1 METQAPTNG
10 NVGTAVADYHDRD
23 AWLAERRTGIGGSEV
38 AALFGEH
45 PFVSRLDLYRRKV
58 GEFDEEPQNLQ
69 MLRGQMLEPIAA
81 ERYEQETG
89 RQTRRQPLRRHP
101 VHDFLICSV
110 DRQILAGDDNETG
123 PLELKV
129 PGYQVFTEIR
139 RQGLRPYMLLQGQHE
154 ALVWDYDYTGF
165 GILHADSFKLLHF
178 DVEADPEVQTQ
189 IIEAAGNFWN
199 DHVIPR
205 KPPQDDAPAPDIK
218 VPEGV
223 GAEITQAPERREQF
237 LELMDARDVRDEAT
251 KLYNEVA
258 GILKKQL
265 EVGGFETDGV
275 RVYKSIR
282 PGRKTLDKK
291 AIAAAGLL
299 DPMEVVQALAAIDP
313 QIPTVSLLEEC
324 VADLSVFD
332 KIGAPYEELRPY
344 RVRGGSNG

>member
-1 METQAPTNG
+1 MKTQVEGGNG
-10 NVGTAVADYHDRD
+10 SAAVADYHDRE

-45 PFVSRLDLYRRKV
+45 PYLSRRELYDRKV
-58 GEFDEEPQNLQ
+58 SELEEEPQNLQ

-110 DRQILAGDDNETG
+110 DRQILAGPDNETG

-139 RQGLRPYMLLQGQHE
+139 RKGLRPYMLLQGQHE
-154 ALVWDYDYTGF
+154 ALVWDYGYTGF

-178 DVEADPEVQTQ
+178 DVEADEEVQAQ

-199 DHVIPR
+199 DHVLAK

-223 GAEITQAPERREQF
+223 GSEIEQVPELAGQF
-237 LELMDARDVRDEAT
+237 LELMEARDVRDEAK
-251 KLYNEVA
+251 KLYDQVA
-258 GILKKQL
+258 GVLKMNL
-265 EVGGFETDGV
+265 SVGGFEAGGV
-275 RVYKSIR
+275 RLYKAIR
-282 PGRKTLDKK
+282 PGRKSLDRK
-291 AIAAAGLL
+291 ALEGAGLL
-299 DPMEVVQALAAIDP
+299 DPMAVHQALAELAP
-313 QIPTVSLLEEC
+313 ELPKSELLKEC
-324 VADLSVFD
+324 VADLSVFE
-332 KIGAPYEELRPY
+332 KIGSSYTELRPY
-344 RVRGGSNG
+344 RVKGGTNV